1 MKSVEIRSFTPNA
14 GKYGPEITP
23 YLDTFHIVRAKTR
36 EQLILILLSL
46 YISDIIC
53 MYSVTFDLEFF
64 EVLNNAVFVLK
75 FGRSFYIS
83 GVRENYFLIIVIII
97 SAKFNC
103 LLLEDFLMGPHYF
116 VVHGKPQTSDLR
128 MTYEYIR
135 VACGWHMST

>member
-46 YISDIIC
+46 YISDRIC
-53 MYSVTFDLEFF
+53 MYSVTFDPEFF
-64 EVLNNAVFVLK
+64 EFLSNAVFVLK

-83 GVRENYFLIIVIII
+83 GVSEKYFLITVIIR
-97 SAKFNC
+97 SVKFNC
-103 LLLEDFLMGPHYF
+103 LLFEDFLMGPHYF

-135 VACGWHMST
+135 VGYGWRMST